1 MRLIERMLPVV
12 DTVEGI
18 LRRVSEAI
26 VVITVVVLLAA
37 LGVNVA
43 MRYAFEQGGI
53 SWLSELPEHLFPWMV
68 AAGVVLA
75 ALQGAHIAVDIL
87 LDVIS
92 ERAAGILA
100 VLIQLLIAVAYVV
113 LAVVAVNVAQIASIE
128 MSSLLRL
135 PRSWGY
141 YALVYMSV
149 GVTVASLVVAL
160 RIAHGGRG
168 AVAGLSAEE
177 SPL

>member
-1 MRLIERMLPVV
+1 MRLIERMLPVAKLI
-12 DTVEGI
+12 DRA
-18 LRRVSEAI
+18 LRLVSQAI
-26 VVITVVVLLAA
+26 VFATVAVLLAA

-87 LDVIS
+87 LDMVS
-92 ERAAGILA
+92 ERTARIMA
-100 VLIQLLIAVAYVV
+100 VLIQLLIAAAYVV
-113 LAVVAVNVAQIASIE
+113 LAVVAVNVADIASIE

-149 GVTVASLVVAL
+149 GVTVASLIVAL
-160 RIAHGGRG
+160 RVAHCGRG